1 MSSLISPDDTW
12 SLWAVITAWAAISI
26 WLEQNYKWA
35 AQASGVII
43 ALLGAM
49 LLANLNIIPTDS
61 PVYDTVW
68 SYVVLLAVP
77 IMLFK
82 ADIKKIWL
90 ESGRT
95 FLAFHISALGTILG
109 VILGLF
115 IFIKFLPEPHKVA
128 AMMTGTYIGGTVN
141 YVAMAAQFNASQN
154 VINAGIVA
162 DNFNMTI
169 CFFILLSIPSIAFFR
184 RHYKTLFEEQKLK
197 NNKENNKEGEM
208 RAAAYWS
215 RHDISLLDIAKVL
228 AAGLILTAVSVK
240 LAEFLGAS
248 SNLPQIA
255 RDILG
260 SKYLIVTTLT
270 VFCVTLFPKFF
281 ENAHGSQEIGTLLI
295 YIFFVV
301 IGAPA
306 SLKAVLT
313 ESPMLFLFCT
323 FTVLINI
330 IVTLILGKIAGL
342 SLEELL
348 IASNATT
355 GGPTTAAAMAISKGW
370 NSLVLPAML
379 VGVWGY
385 AIGSWCAVFL
395 ANLIVN
401 YI

>member
-1 MSSLISPDDTW
+1 MNTLISPDDTW
-12 SLWAVITAWAAISI
+12 SLWAVITAWAAVSI

-43 ALLGAM
+43 SLLGAM

-90 ESGRT
+90 ASGRT
-95 FLAFHISALGTILG
+95 FLAFHISALGTIIG
-109 VILGLF
+109 VALGLL
-115 IFIKFLPEPHKVA
+115 IFMKFLPEPHKVA
-128 AMMTGTYIGGTVN
+128 AMITGTYIGGTVN

-169 CFFILLSIPSIAFFR
+169 CFFILLTIPSVKFFR
-184 RHYKTLFEEQKLK
+184 SHYKSLFKYEEVLDLN
-197 NNKENNKEGEM
+197 NNKDAEM
-208 RAAAYWS
+208 KAAEYW
-215 RHDISLLDIAKVL
+215 RRNDISLLDIAKVL
-228 AAGLILTAVSVK
+228 AAGLILTALSVK
-240 LAEFLGAS
+240 IAEFFNAAQA
-248 SNLPQIA
+248 LPKFA

-270 VFCVTLFPKFF
+270 VICVSLFPKFF

-313 ESPMLFLFCT
+313 ESPMLFIFCT
-323 FTVLINI
+323 FAVLINI
-330 IVTLILGKIAGL
+330 IVSLILGKL
-342 SLEELL
+342 FKLNLEEIL
-348 IASNATT
+348 IACNATT

-385 AIGSWCAVFL
+385 AIGSWCAVLL
-395 ANLIVN
+395 ANFILN
-401 YI
+401 F